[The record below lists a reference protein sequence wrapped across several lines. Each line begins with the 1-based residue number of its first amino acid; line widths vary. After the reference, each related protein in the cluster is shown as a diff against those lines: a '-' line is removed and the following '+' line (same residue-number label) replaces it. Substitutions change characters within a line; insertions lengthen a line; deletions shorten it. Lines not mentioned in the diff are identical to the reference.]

1 MNAHPTG
8 TYLSSYEH
16 RQKMTDAI
24 FKRKKEEEPEPFSSR
39 KSITVDTQAEQKVDW
54 GLFAITCATA
64 VEQRTLSEDG
74 IIARPFD
81 EQCVFSCCAI

>member
-1 MNAHPTG
+1 MNEHPTG

-39 KSITVDTQAEQKVDW
+39 KIITVDTRAEQKVD
-54 GLFAITCATA
+54 
-64 VEQRTLSEDG
+64 
-74 IIARPFD
+74 
-81 EQCVFSCCAI
+81 